1 MWGHGSSF
9 WCFWGPKLAAKK
21 LIYCQNKSETHSEK
35 GDWTYRDCTTESK
48 HLSAVGLFERGLLL
62 VKEALQRKFLC
73 MNLASG
79 FQPSVFGLLAEKLT
93 VEKKESR
100 RYH

>member
-1 MWGHGSSF
+1 M
-9 WCFWGPKLAAKK
+9 GPLVAFLVLLGAEISNKK
-21 LIYCQNKSETHSEK
+21 LIYGQKNSETNSEK

-48 HLSAVGLFERGLLL
+48 HLSAVELFERGLLL

-79 FQPSVFGLLAEKLT
+79 FQPSVFGL
-93 VEKKESR
+93 
-100 RYH
+100 